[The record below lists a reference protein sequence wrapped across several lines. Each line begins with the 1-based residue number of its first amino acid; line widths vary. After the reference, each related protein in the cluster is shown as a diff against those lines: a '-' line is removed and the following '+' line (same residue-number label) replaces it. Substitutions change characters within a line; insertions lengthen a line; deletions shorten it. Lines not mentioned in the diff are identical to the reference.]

1 MTHATAT
8 NRIFEVSHR
17 AELLLKLLDSISK
30 DNKVDKRLEESCA
43 TEIRRIEKELNR
55 LERKLE
61 EGE

>member
-1 MTHATAT
+1 MTHATVT

-17 AELLLKLLDSISK
+17 AELLLELLASISK
-30 DNKVDKRLEESCA
+30 DTKVDKRLNQLCV

-61 EGE
+61 GGE